1 MIAVMWKRKDREA
14 TREEIHQ
21 ELRQELAK
29 IAWPTGYQWG
39 DPDLLLGTA
48 IELSAEDM
56 MSSQR
61 ADFDYLCY

>member
-1 MIAVMWKRKDREA
+1 MIAVMRKQQEREA
-14 TREEIHQ
+14 SREEIQH
-21 ELRQELAK
+21 ELQQELAK

-39 DPDLLLGTA
+39 GPELILGTEA
-48 IELSAEDM
+48 ELSAEDV